1 MIRSIHAHLY
11 NSANLYF
18 IVLISFLRILSF
30 LSSHQIGMLSPLG
43 LCLWCPFSLGYIL
56 QDICVA
62 YSFVFSM
69 TFWASLLKIKQTLAM
84 HVCIY
89 SLFVFFLQHLSFSD
103 TKCFTIPFCLFE
115 ETVGLFEFRIFF
127 YFLFHDVFLVSR
139 MEGSLKIRLKK

>member
-18 IVLISFLRILSF
+18 IVLTSFLRILSF

-43 LCLWCPFSLGYIL
+43 LCSQCPFSLGYLL

-62 YSFVFSM
+62 YSFVSSM
-69 TFWASLLKIKQTLAM
+69 AFWASLLKIKQTLAM

-89 SLFVFFLQHLSFSD
+89 SLFIFLLQHLSFSD
-103 TKCFTIPFCLFE
+103 TKCFTVPFCLFE
-115 ETVGLFEFRIFF
+115 KETVGLFEFRIFF
-127 YFLFHDVFLVSR
+127 TFCFMMYSWYPEWKVL
-139 MEGSLKIRLKK
+139 LK